1 MSTKIFYKYELY
13 IPIFDKTFAI
23 MTKTKKTFIGGF
35 LNRIERVGNALPHPA
50 LLFAIFA
57 ITVLFASW
65 ITSLF
70 GLSVQHP
77 GTGETIN
84 VVNLFSTKGIHMILT
99 KMVTNFTSFAPLG
112 IVIVAMLGIG
122 LAERSGLIGAIIRK
136 LVLAAPPKLLTFV
149 LVFAGILSNMASS
162 VGYVLLVPLGAII
175 FIAAKRHP
183 IVGMAAA
190 FAGVSGG
197 YSANLMLGTIDPLL
211 AGLSQEAARI
221 VDPTYIVNP
230 TANYYFMV
238 VSTFVIAAAGTWVTE
253 RIVAPRFGEYTG
265 EIAEE
270 DRKIERL
277 SKDEKKGI
285 RWAIYV
291 SIAFIAI
298 LLWGLIPENGVLRGT
313 DGSLLNSPILKGI
326 VAILFLWAGLAGL
339 LYGIATKKFKSD
351 NDVMGAM
358 ADSAKS
364 LGSYI
369 VLVFFAAQFVAYF
382 NWSNLGLVIAVEGAN
397 GIMAL
402 NLGLIPLMILFVLLS
417 GLLNL
422 VMGSASAK
430 WALLAPIFIPMFML
444 LGYSPELTQVGY
456 RIGDS
461 VTNIISPMMSFF
473 ALIIAFIQK
482 YDKNAGIGTVIATMM
497 PYSIVF
503 FIVWTIMLVIW
514 LFFGF
519 PLGPAGP
526 LVYPS

>member
-1 MSTKIFYKYELY
+1 MI
-13 IPIFDKTFAI
+13 KTR
-23 MTKTKKTFIGGF
+23 KTFIGGF
-35 LNRIERVGNALPHPA
+35 LNRIEKVGNALPHPA

-57 ITVLFASW
+57 LIVLIASW
-65 ITSLF
+65 VFSFLNI
-70 GLSVQHP
+70 SVNHP
-77 GTGETIN
+77 GTGEAIY
-84 VVNLFSTKGIHMILT
+84 VVNLFSVEGLHLILT
-99 KMVTNFTSFAPLG
+99 KMVSNFTSFAPLG

-122 LAERSGLIGAIIRK
+122 LAERSGLIGAMIRK

-149 LVFAGILSNMASS
+149 LVFAGILSNIASS

-197 YSANLMLGTIDPLL
+197 YSANLILGTIDPLL
-211 AGLSQEAARI
+211 AGLSQEAAHI
-221 VDPTYIVNP
+221 VDPSYHVNP

-238 VSTFVIAAAGTWVTE
+238 VSTFIIAAAGTWVTE
-253 RIVAPRFGEYTG
+253 KIVAPRFGEYTG
-265 EIAEE
+265 EISEE
-270 DRKIERL
+270 DQNIEAL
-277 SKDEKKGI
+277 NKDEKKGV

-291 SIAFIAI
+291 SLAFIGLI
-298 LLWGLIPENGVLRGT
+298 LLGLIPENGALRGT
-313 DGSLLNSPILKGI
+313 GGSILKSPLLKGI
-326 VAILFLWAGLAGL
+326 VAVLFLWAGLAGL
-339 LYGIATKKFKSD
+339 VYGIATKKFKSD
-351 NDVMGAM
+351 NDVMNAM

-417 GLLNL
+417 GIINL

-444 LGYSPELTQVGY
+444 LGYSPELTQVCY

-514 LFFGF
+514 LFFGW
-519 PLGPAGP
+519 PLGPSAS